1 MKKNLFSI
9 ALMLATTAIS
19 FAQLTNADVNILFD
33 GKNVGASS
41 DDWAVD
47 NDGTNHMSTLE
58 IISNVVNFH
67 LKTNH
72 ASWYPNLGEFY
83 PGGYLDCSA
92 KSKLVIKAKL
102 PATPENFKI
111 EPLAV
116 TYKIVD
122 GSAASYGW
130 EVTAGDTVRLNSS
143 DFEASNPEIA
153 AADIAK
159 GGDWQLLEY
168 EVKNWHSSF
177 PAKSVWMDST
187 KIIGV
192 RVYYGW
198 NTGDSPLEA
207 TIEVD
212 WAVFVAPETTAS
224 DVEDYMSG
232 GASSVA
238 DIARPDGAIFPNP
251 ANDLLHIR
259 AGANTR
265 VNLISITGKVVESRI
280 SDGKEVVLD
289 TKELGKGIY
298 FVQINQGNSQKTEKV
313 LLY

>member
-9 ALMLATTAIS
+9 TFMLLTTAIS
-19 FAQLTNADVNILFD
+19 FAQLTDSDVNILFD

-47 NDGTNHMSTLE
+47 NNGTDHMSTLE
-58 IISNVVNFH
+58 ITDNVVIFH

-83 PGGYLDCSA
+83 PGDYLNCSE
-92 KSKLVIKAKL
+92 KNKLIIKAKL
-102 PATPENFKI
+102 PAAPENFKV

-143 DFEASNPEIA
+143 DFEGSNPEFA
-153 AADIAK
+153 AADIAT
-159 GGDWQLLEY
+159 GGDWQTLEY
-168 EVKNWHSSF
+168 EVKNWHSTF

-187 KIIGV
+187 KIVGV

-207 TIEVD
+207 IIDVD
-212 WAVFVAPETTAS
+212 WAVFVAPATTVS
-224 DVEDYMSG
+224 DVEDYMS
-232 GASSVA
+232 ADPSSVN
-238 DIARPDGAIFPNP
+238 DIAQSSVTIFPNP
-251 ANDLLHIR
+251 ANDFLHIQ
-259 AGANTR
+259 AEANTL

-280 SDGKEVVLD
+280 SEGKEVVLN
-289 TKELGKGIY
+289 TKNLSKGVY
-298 FVQINQGNSQKTEKV
+298 FIQISQGNSQKTEKV